1 MSYIVVTGCAGFI
14 GMHTVIRLLKEGKS
28 IIGVDNVNDY
38 YSVQLKRDRLKKID
52 HASKEPDNWLFF
64 EKSITD
70 SSLWDVISA
79 YKIEGV
85 IHLAAQAGVR
95 YSLENPSAYID
106 SNIIGFQSV
115 IEFCIANNIDTPLYA
130 SSSSVY
136 GKDSQ
141 QPFSESEPCVNPVS
155 YYAATKR
162 MNEFIAQ
169 VYAKTHLLN
178 SVGLRFFTVYGP
190 YGRPDMAPMIFAN
203 AALKNEQV
211 NVFNYGKQKR
221 DFTYIDDVIEGIIG
235 IFKLRKT
242 LSGSHVFNIGK
253 GKPDSLSNFISLTER
268 YAGFEMDKNYI
279 KAQKGDV
286 EETFASIDK
295 LSKLCDYKPEV
306 SLEQGL
312 RRFMNWYKEY
322 YNY

>member
-14 GMHTVIRLLKEGKS
+14 GMHTVMRLLKEGKS
-28 IIGVDNVNDY
+28 VIGVDNVNDY

-52 HASKEPDNWLFF
+52 QASKESDNWLFL
-64 EKSITD
+64 EKSVTD
-70 SSLWDVISA
+70 SLLWAEISD
-79 YKIEGV
+79 YEVEGV

-95 YSLENPSAYID
+95 YSLENPRAYLD
-106 SNIIGFQSV
+106 SNIIGFQYV
-115 IEFCIANNIDTPLYA
+115 IEFCIANNIKTLLYA

-136 GKDSQ
+136 GQNSQ
-141 QPFSESEPCVNPVS
+141 QPFSESEPCVDPVS
-155 YYAATKR
+155 FYAATKR
-162 MNEFIAQ
+162 MNEFMAQ
-169 VYAKTHLLN
+169 VYAKTHALN

-221 DFTYIDDVIEGIIG
+221 DFTYIDDIIEGIICV
-235 IFKLRKT
+235 FNVHKT
-242 LSGSHVFNIGK
+242 ISGSHVFNIGK
-253 GKPDSLSNFISLTER
+253 GKPDSLSDFISLMER
-268 YAGFEMDKNYI
+268 FAGAEVDKNYVE
-279 KAQKGDV
+279 AQKGDV

-295 LSKLCDYKPEV
+295 ISKLCGYKPEIA
-306 SLEQGL
+306 LEQGL
-312 RRFMNWYKEY
+312 GRFMKWYKDY